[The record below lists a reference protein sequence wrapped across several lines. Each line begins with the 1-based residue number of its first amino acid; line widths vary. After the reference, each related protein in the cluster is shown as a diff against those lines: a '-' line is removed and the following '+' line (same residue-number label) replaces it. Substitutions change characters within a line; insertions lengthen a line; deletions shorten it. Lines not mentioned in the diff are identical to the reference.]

1 MPRLFPVVPFVML
14 LSACATSRPVTPIKV
29 ACVGEQTTHSAHREN
44 DPEFPERL
52 AALLGKDFEVRNF
65 GLPKGR
71 ILSDAPAA
79 DAEAY
84 VASDVFTQSKA
95 YQPRAVVFGPWGVHD
110 TYPGNW
116 PEHKAEFEGDLRAL
130 VRAYTGLPSQ
140 PVVFLVTPLPYDAR
154 AEHSIAELL
163 APTQGLAHALALP
176 SIDLWS
182 AFLGHPEWY
191 KDPTHL
197 TPEGQHEHARV
208 VAQAL
213 RQRFEK

>member
-1 MPRLFPVVPFVML
+1 MPRVVPVVL
-14 LSACATSRPVTPIKV
+14 LALSLNACATSRPMTPIKV

-52 AALLGKDFEVRNF
+52 AALLGKGFQVMNF

-71 ILSDAPAA
+71 VLSDAPAA

-84 VASDVFTQSKA
+84 AASEAFTQSKA
-95 YQPRAVVFGPWGVHD
+95 YQPQAVVFGPWGVHD
-110 TYPGNW
+110 TYAGNW
-116 PEHKAEFEGDLRAL
+116 PEHRAEFAGDLAAL
-130 VRAYTGLPSQ
+130 VGAYTGLPSK

-154 AEHSIAELL
+154 AEHAIAELL
-163 APTQGLAHALALP
+163 TPTRELAHALALP

-197 TPEGQHEHARV
+197 TPEGQQQHAQV
-208 VAQAL
+208 VAQSL
-213 RQRFEK
+213 RERFDR